1 MPTLGDLL
9 LGRKSGGLLDLIKQY
24 GSGVKQRVGLLADD
38 PAEFTRQALLDV
50 VPNRTEA
57 QAAQNRI
64 MGGDFDPQAY
74 NSYIGKSQNLG
85 GLLGSMNVMP
95 PAIKIF
101 ARQSPDFK
109 RRLEILP
116 DGNLRV
122 YAPVPTDSVS
132 LRPWVED
139 ELRRRL
145 TPQYD
150 HYFRFTNNAE
160 EIALARARLLRPSM
174 NHVDKV
180 REAGLSVAD
189 GPHYSVNGY
198 KYGYRLRGDRIGTG
212 SDGEP
217 LLDPQT
223 LILIDEKMRP
233 AEQIGREG
241 IRAMLESLKSKGLP
255 ADYLSRYLEF
265 VRE

>member
-9 LGRKSGGLLDLIKQY
+9 LGRQSGGLLDLMKQY

-50 VPNRTEA
+50 VPNKAEADAA
-57 QAAQNRI
+57 QARI
-64 MGGDFDPQAY
+64 MGGDFDPRAY
-74 NSYIGKSQNLG
+74 NSYIDKSRSLG

-95 PAIKIF
+95 SSIKVF
-101 ARQSPDFK
+101 TKQSPDFK
-109 RRLEILP
+109 NRLEILP
-116 DGNLRV
+116 DGSLRV
-122 YAPVPTDSVS
+122 HAPIPSDSVS

-150 HYFRFTNNAE
+150 HYFRFTNNAD
-160 EIALARARLLRPSM
+160 EIALARAGLLRPSM

-189 GPHYSVNGY
+189 GPHYSINGY

-217 LLDPQT
+217 LLDPKT
-223 LILIDEKMRP
+223 LLLMDEKMRP
-233 AEQIGREG
+233 AAQIGRDG
-241 IRAMLESLKSKGLP
+241 IRAMIEILKSKGLP